1 MNWLT
6 RWIISSLLND
16 NYFNRVIDLLDLF
29 TVRLGS
35 SMSWTLTVSSYV
47 IKYGWNVKMQHWLNE
62 VLIIGNNYHK
72 RFRDFNYALEFVVGG
87 LMRFI

>member
-1 MNWLT
+1 MIFFFNILFLD
-6 RWIISSLLND
+6 IFAFNK
-16 NYFNRVIDLLDLF
+16 NYNFFSVYDLLI
-29 TVRLGS
+29 
-35 SMSWTLTVSSYV
+35 VSSYV